1 MRAFTAADQ
10 AGRYVHYGIRE
21 HAMGAMLNGM
31 AAHGGV
37 VPVGVTYLVFS
48 DYMRPPM
55 RHGGN
60 DGAAGAVRV
69 QP

>member
-1 MRAFTAADQ
+1 
-10 AGRYVHYGIRE
+10 
-21 HAMGAMLNGM
+21 MGAMMNGM

-48 DYMRPPM
+48 DYLRPTC
-55 RHGGN
+55 
-60 DGAAGAVRV
+60 AS